1 MSQQTY
7 IVSGMTCQH
16 CVQNVQNRL
25 SAVEGVQTVR
35 VQLMPPRA
43 VVESEGVAL
52 EALAQAL
59 SDSKFKIESM
69 AG

>member
-1 MSQQTY
+1 MTQQTY

-25 SAVEGVQTVR
+25 SAVTGVQNVR

-43 VVESEGVAL
+43 VVEGDVVLS
-52 EALAQAL
+52 ALAQAL
-59 SDSKFKIESM
+59 SDSQFKIEAM
-69 AG
+69 NA

>member
-1 MSQQTY
+1 MTQQTY

-25 SAVEGVQTVR
+25 SAVTGVQNVR

-43 VVESEGVAL
+43 VVEGDVAL
-52 EALAQAL
+52 SALAQAL
-59 SDSKFKIESM
+59 SDSQFKIEAM
-69 AG
+69 NA

>member
-1 MSQQTY
+1 MTQQTY

-25 SAVEGVQTVR
+25 SAVTGVQNVR

-43 VVESEGVAL
+43 VVEGDVAL
-52 EALAQAL
+52 SALAQAL
-59 SDSKFKIESM
+59 SDSQFKIEAM
-69 AG
+69 NV

>member
-16 CVQNVQNRL
+16 CVQNVQNKL
-25 SAVEGVQTVR
+25 SAVAGVQSVR

-43 VVESEGVAL
+43 VIEGDDVAL
-52 EALAQAL
+52 DALAQAL

-69 AG
+69 VG

>member
-25 SAVEGVQTVR
+25 SAVSGVQNVR

-43 VVESEGVAL
+43 VVEGDVAL
-52 EALAQAL
+52 SALAQAL
-59 SDSKFKIESM
+59 SDSQFKIEPM
-69 AG
+69 NA

>member
-1 MSQQTY
+1 MMTQQTY

-25 SAVEGVQTVR
+25 SAVTGVQNVR

-43 VVESEGVAL
+43 VVEGDVAL
-52 EALAQAL
+52 SALAQAL
-59 SDSKFKIESM
+59 SDSQFKIEAM
-69 AG
+69 NV

>member
-16 CVQNVQNRL
+16 CVQNVQKRL
-25 SAVEGVQTVR
+25 SDVAGVQNVR

-43 VVESEGVAL
+43 VVEGDVAL
-52 EALAQAL
+52 SALAQAL
-59 SDSKFKIESM
+59 SDSQFKIEPM
-69 AG
+69 NA